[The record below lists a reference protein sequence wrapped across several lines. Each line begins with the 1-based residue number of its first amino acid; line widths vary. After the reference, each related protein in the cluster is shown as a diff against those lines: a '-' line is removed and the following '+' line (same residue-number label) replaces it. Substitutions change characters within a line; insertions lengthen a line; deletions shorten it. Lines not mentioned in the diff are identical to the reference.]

1 MTDRNFTHILTEL
14 NAAQMR
20 ADRAA
25 ERVYLCAMVLGL
37 LLAAVCIGAALSLG
51 AMP

>member
-1 MTDRNFTHILTEL
+1 MTNRNFTDIFTEL

-25 ERVYLCAMVLGL
+25 ERVYLCVTVLGL
-37 LLAAVCIGAALSLG
+37 LLAAVCIGAAISLG
-51 AMP
+51 GW